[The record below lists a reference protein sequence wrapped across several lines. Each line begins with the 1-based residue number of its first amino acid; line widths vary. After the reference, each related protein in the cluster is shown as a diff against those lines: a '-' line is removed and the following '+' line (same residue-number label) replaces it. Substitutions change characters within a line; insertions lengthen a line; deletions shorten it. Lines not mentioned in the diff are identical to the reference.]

1 MTDWNAQPAHCRPQ
15 WLSLLVGMALAAA
28 PASATVLISQVYG
41 GGGNGGAPLKNDFIE
56 LFNNGASAVDLS
68 GWSVQYASASGTSWQ
83 KTALGGMIQP
93 GQYLLVQQAA
103 GTNTAAPALP
113 AADFSGS
120 IAMGASNGKVAL
132 VKNNTAL
139 NCSSNCLP
147 NADIADLVGYGSA
160 GGFEGSGAAP
170 AASNTQAV
178 LRGNNGCND
187 SNNNAADFSAA
198 APAPRNAATPFA
210 SCSGNGGDNG
220 GNNGGGNNGA
230 SVRIRDIQGK
240 AHLSP
245 LLGRAVTA
253 VPGVVTLL
261 RSNGF
266 YMQDTQPDNDA
277 ATSEGI
283 FVYTGSAPTVAPGDA
298 VSVSGS
304 ISEFRPGGS
313 GGTGNLSTTQI
324 GGNPQVSVLSSGN
337 ALPAAVVIGAGG
349 RTPPGKQ
356 ISAVNGNVENAAQL
370 DLSQGIDFWESLEG
384 MRLQLNQAV
393 ATGPRNSYGEVSL
406 LADAG
411 AYASVRNNRG
421 ALVIAAD
428 DFNPERIILD
438 DGSVTTPVMNSGDML
453 TQVEGVLDYNFG
465 NFKLLASHIGSKI
478 DMALSAETTRK
489 QQLDELSVASFNVEN
504 LDAGDDAAK
513 FSRLAQTV
521 VGNLQSP
528 DIVGLMEIQDDNGAT
543 NNGVVSASQ
552 TYARLI
558 AAISAAGGP
567 AYQFRQIDPVDG
579 QDGGE
584 PGGNIR
590 VGFLFNPLRVTFVDR
605 AGAGSLTANTLQPC
619 DAGACLQYS
628 PGRIAPSDSAFASS
642 RKPLAGEFRFNGHG
656 VIVIANHFNSKGGD
670 QPLFG
675 RYQPPALT
683 SETQRQRQ
691 AEIVANFVQQAATL
705 APQAKVVVLGD
716 LNDFQF
722 SRPLSTLKNAGLAD
736 LVETLPEAE
745 RYTYIYDGNA
755 QVLDHIMV
763 SQALQGVADYDIVHV
778 NSEFADQ
785 ASDHEPEVA
794 RLNLPPQVSDIS
806 SQFGMLKSGLSYNFA
821 SKTYNGTLTL
831 TASAAINKPLLVAL
845 RNLPAGVSLANAWG
859 YLSGVPYLRVEAP
872 IAAGQKISLPL
883 RFNNPA
889 KTAIGYQPLVYVAN

>member
-1 MTDWNAQPAHCRPQ
+1 M
-15 WLSLLVGMALAAA
+15 
-28 PASATVLISQVYG
+28 
-41 GGGNGGAPLKNDFIE
+41 
-56 LFNNGASAVDLS
+56 
-68 GWSVQYASASGTSWQ
+68 
-83 KTALGGMIQP
+83 
-93 GQYLLVQQAA
+93 
-103 GTNTAAPALP
+103 
-113 AADFSGS
+113 
-120 IAMGASNGKVAL
+120 
-132 VKNNTAL
+132 
-139 NCSSNCLP
+139 
-147 NADIADLVGYGSA
+147 
-160 GGFEGSGAAP
+160 
-170 AASNTQAV
+170 
-178 LRGNNGCND
+178 
-187 SNNNAADFSAA
+187 
-198 APAPRNAATPFA
+198 
-210 SCSGNGGDNG
+210 
-220 GNNGGGNNGA
+220 
-230 SVRIRDIQGK
+230 
-240 AHLSP
+240 
-245 LLGRAVTA
+245 
-253 VPGVVTLL
+253 
-261 RSNGF
+261 
-266 YMQDTQPDNDA
+266 
-277 ATSEGI
+277 
-283 FVYTGSAPTVAPGDA
+283 
-298 VSVSGS
+298 
-304 ISEFRPGGS
+304 
-313 GGTGNLSTTQI
+313 
-324 GGNPQVSVLSSGN
+324 
-337 ALPAAVVIGAGG
+337 
-349 RTPPGKQ
+349 
-356 ISAVNGNVENAAQL
+356 
-370 DLSQGIDFWESLEG
+370 
-384 MRLQLNQAV
+384 
-393 ATGPRNSYGEVSL
+393 
-406 LADAG
+406 
-411 AYASVRNNRG
+411 
-421 ALVIAAD
+421 
-428 DFNPERIILD
+428 
-438 DGSVTTPVMNSGDML
+438 
-453 TQVEGVLDYNFG
+453 
-465 NFKLLASHIGSKI
+465 
-478 DMALSAETTRK
+478 
-489 QQLDELSVASFNVEN
+489 
-504 LDAGDDAAK
+504 
-513 FSRLAQTV
+513 
-521 VGNLQSP
+521 
-528 DIVGLMEIQDDNGAT
+528 
-543 NNGVVSASQ
+543 VSASQ